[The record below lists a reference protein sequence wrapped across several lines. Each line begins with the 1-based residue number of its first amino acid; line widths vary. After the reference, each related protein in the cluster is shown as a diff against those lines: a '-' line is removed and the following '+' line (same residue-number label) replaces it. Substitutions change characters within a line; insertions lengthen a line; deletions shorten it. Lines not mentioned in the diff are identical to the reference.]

1 MKPTRKKAGSRIS
14 RSKKSKKKPNIMEA
28 KRPELLVMAKSFGI
42 QGRHR
47 MTRDE
52 LISAIELHTKKTPA
66 TEDPKRPVR
75 LSGGPALPVPAS
87 HEIPKRQE
95 YYDLPWS
102 YGETELVLMPV
113 DPYLIHAYW
122 DFSPDDWKAIQNKR
136 EQVVL
141 RIYDITMIQ
150 FNGTNAHNFFDVPIS
165 LEAQCWYVPIWSADK
180 SFCAD
185 LGWRYSDGSFRPII
199 RSNVIQTPR
208 AGISVF
214 EETKW
219 LEVRPGPLRQTNRKA
234 AGHYLTRG
242 FRLKKVN
249 IQQDL
254 PREGGSSFWDPLI
267 EQAEGITKGESEALA
282 SRGIWLMNNNRNR
295 A

>member
-1 MKPTRKKAGSRIS
+1 MKPTRKKTGSKVS
-14 RSKKSKKKPNIMEA
+14 RSKKSKEKPNIMEA
-28 KRPELLVMAKSFGI
+28 KRPELLVMAKSLGI

-47 MTRDE
+47 MTRNE
-52 LISAIELHTKKTPA
+52 LISALKLRTKKTEA
-66 TEDPKRPVR
+66 AGDPKKPVQ
-75 LSGGPALPVPAS
+75 LTGGPALPIPAS

-102 YGETELVLMPV
+102 YGETKLVLMPV
-113 DPYLIHAYW
+113 DPYLIYAYW
-122 DFSPDDWKAIQNKR
+122 DFSPDDWKAIQDKR

-141 RIYDITMIQ
+141 RIYDVTMIQ
-150 FNGTNAHNFFDVPIS
+150 FNGTNAHNFFDVPIT
-165 LEAQCWYVPIWSADK
+165 LEAQCWYIPIWSAEK
-180 SFCAD
+180 SLCAAI
-185 LGWRYSDGSFRPII
+185 GWRLSDGTLRPII

-234 AGHYLTRG
+234 GGRYLTRG
-242 FRLKKVN
+242 FRLKK
-249 IQQDL
+249 ISIPQDL
-254 PREGGSSFWDPLI
+254 PREGRSSFWDPLI
-267 EQAEGITKGESEALA
+267 EQAAGITKGESEALF
-282 SRGIWLMNNNRNR
+282 SRGIWLMNRNRNR